1 MIQWKTR
8 CKKDQTICADR
19 KTWGS
24 KCGLYQVVF
33 SQIRFGRGLGPKS
46 IPDVYYAMSRKTTDG
61 FFDIISKH
69 RKKNP
74 AIQSCEKLAKK
85 LDKEAKEA
93 LKKEEEKMSKKKK
106 PKIRRSL

>member
-19 KTWGS
+19 KTWQS
-24 KCGLYQVVF
+24 RCGLYQVVF
-33 SQIRFGRGLGPKS
+33 SQIRFGRDLGPKS
-46 IPDVYYAMSRKTTDG
+46 IPDVYYAMSRKTTEG
-61 FFDIISKH
+61 IFDIISKH

-85 LDKEAKEA
+85 LDREAKKA
-93 LKKEEEKMSKKKK
+93 LKEEEKKMSKKKK

>member
-8 CKKDQTICADR
+8 AKKDQTTCADR
-19 KTWGS
+19 KTWES
-24 KCGLYQVVF
+24 RCGLYKVVF

-46 IPDVYYAMSRKTTDG
+46 IPDTYYAMSRKTKDG
-61 FFDIISKH
+61 FFSIISKH

-85 LDKEAKEA
+85 LDKEVKKA
-93 LKKEEEKMSKKKK
+93 LKEEKKMSKKNKTKK
-106 PKIRRSL
+106 F